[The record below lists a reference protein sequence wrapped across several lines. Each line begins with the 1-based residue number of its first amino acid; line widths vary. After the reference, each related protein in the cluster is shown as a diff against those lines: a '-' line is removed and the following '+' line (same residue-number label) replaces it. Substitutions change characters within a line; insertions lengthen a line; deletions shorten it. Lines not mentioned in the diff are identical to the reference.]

1 MAEDRRHDGGA
12 VRLSP
17 GAGVGGVRGR
27 DLRVAAV
34 LLQGA
39 GAAAVPRGRRQLARH
54 RAGDLPRVQGM
65 AQRAAPR
72 RSLGRLTVVDLL
84 HGLAYGLSVS
94 LQPPNLTACFV
105 GVFVGTL
112 IGVLPGS
119 GPVATMSL
127 LLPITFAMSPPASI
141 IMMAGIYYGA
151 MYGGSTTSILV
162 NIPGEAASVVTCIDG
177 YQMARQGRAGPALG
191 ISALGSFIAGTFS
204 VLGIMLLAPPLTSV
218 ALRFGPPEI
227 FGLLLLGFTMVTYL
241 TAGSKLK
248 AVAMALLG
256 MLLGTRGPG
265 PIARSPRFTYG
276 SVTLGDGLGLVPII
290 MGLFGISEVLL
301 NIGQG
306 VKQEVFDT
314 RIKGLMPSRQDWRRS
329 AGPDAPGSVL
339 GFLLGIMPGI
349 GAIIPTFIS
358 YALEKRIARQP
369 ERFGKGAIEGVAGP
383 EAANNAAT
391 GGSMIPLLTLGFAP
405 NVVMA
410 VLLGAFLIPGVQP
423 RPLLVKEPPGV
434 FWGVITSMYV
444 GNLMLLVLNL
454 PLIGLWVQL
463 LRVPYGILFPL
474 ILLFCVIGVYS
485 ESANVWDI
493 VVMLAFGVIG
503 LLMKRFG
510 FEAAPLVLA
519 FVLGR
524 MAEESIRQSLLISN
538 GRFSILMTRPIA
550 TVLITAAL
558 IVVEIGRASCRERV

>member
-1 MAEDRRHDGGA
+1 M
-12 VRLSP
+12 
-17 GAGVGGVRGR
+17 
-27 DLRVAAV
+27 
-34 LLQGA
+34 
-39 GAAAVPRGRRQLARH
+39 
-54 RAGDLPRVQGM
+54 
-65 AQRAAPR
+65 
-72 RSLGRLTVVDLL
+72 DLL
-84 HGLAYGLSVS
+84 HGLTYGLSVS
-94 LQPPNLTACFV
+94 LQPGNLVACFA

-112 IGVLPGS
+112 IGVLPGI
-119 GPVATMSL
+119 GPTATMSL
-127 LLPITFAMSPPASI
+127 LLPITFTMSPTASI

-204 VLGIMLLAPPLTSV
+204 VLCIMLLAPPLTSV

-256 MLLGTRGPG
+256 MLLATIGLD
-265 PIARSPRFTYG
+265 PISAAPRFTYG
-276 SVTLGDGLGLVPII
+276 SVTLGDGLGLVPMI

-301 NIGQG
+301 NLGQT
-306 VKQEVFDT
+306 VKREIFET
-314 RIKGLMPSRQDWRRS
+314 RIKGLLPTREDWKRS
-329 AGPDAPGSVL
+329 AAPIARGSVL
-339 GFLLGIMPGI
+339 GFLLGILPGI

-358 YALEKRIARQP
+358 YALEKRLAREP

-405 NVVMA
+405 TVVMA
-410 VLLGAFLIPGVQP
+410 VLLGAFLIHGVQP
-423 RPLLVKEPPGV
+423 GPLLIKEHPEI
-434 FWGVITSMYV
+434 FWGVIASMYV
-444 GNLMLLVLNL
+444 GNAMLLVLNL

-485 ESANVWDI
+485 ESGNVWDI
-493 VVMLAFGVIG
+493 VVMLGFGVVG
-503 LLMKRFG
+503 LLMKRLG

-524 MAEESIRQSLLISN
+524 MAEESIRQSLLMSS
-538 GRFSILMTRPIA
+538 GEFSILLTRPIA
-550 TVLITAAL
+550 ATFVAAAL
-558 IVVEIGRASCRERV
+558 LVVVLPAILPPVRRMLRTVPPDDAS

>member
-1 MAEDRRHDGGA
+1 M
-12 VRLSP
+12 
-17 GAGVGGVRGR
+17 
-27 DLRVAAV
+27 DLF
-34 LLQGA
+34 
-39 GAAAVPRGRRQLARH
+39 
-54 RAGDLPRVQGM
+54 
-65 AQRAAPR
+65 
-72 RSLGRLTVVDLL
+72 
-84 HGLAYGLSVS
+84 HGLTYGLSVG
-94 LQPPNLTACFV
+94 LQPANLVACFV

-112 IGVLPGS
+112 IGVLPGL
-119 GPVATMSL
+119 GPTATMSL
-127 LLPITFAMSPPASI
+127 LLPITFAMSPTASI

-204 VLGIMLLAPPLTSV
+204 VLCIMALAPPLTSV

-256 MLLGTRGPG
+256 MLLGTIGLD
-265 PIARSPRFTYG
+265 PISAAPRFTYG
-276 SVTLGDGLGLVPII
+276 SITLGDGLGLVPII
-290 MGLFGISEVLL
+290 MGLFGVSEVLL

-306 VKQEVFDT
+306 VKRDVFET
-314 RIKGLMPSRQDWRRS
+314 RIKGLLPTREDWKRS
-329 AGPDAPGSVL
+329 AAPIARGSFL
-339 GFLLGIMPGI
+339 GFLLGILPGM
-349 GAIIPTFIS
+349 GSIIPTFIS
-358 YALEKRIARQP
+358 YALEKRIAREP

-383 EAANNAAT
+383 ESANNAAT

-405 NVVMA
+405 NVAMA
-410 VLLGAFLIPGVQP
+410 VLLGAFLIHGVQP
-423 RPLLVKEPPGV
+423 GPLLIKEHPEI
-434 FWGVITSMYV
+434 FWGVVASMYV
-444 GNLMLLVLNL
+444 GNAMLLVLNL

-463 LRVPYGILFPL
+463 LRVPYSILFPL

-485 ESANVWDI
+485 EHGNVWDI
-493 VVMLAFGVIG
+493 VVMLAFGVLG

-524 MAEESIRQSLLISN
+524 MAEESIRQSLLMSS
-538 GRFSILMTRPIA
+538 GQFSILLTRPIA
-550 TVLITAAL
+550 ATFIAAAL
-558 IVVEIGRASCRERV
+558 LLMLLPIVLSPVRRMLRTVPADDTA